1 MDQVDKAIDKT
12 RLNKGERTDGQT
24 QRKYEIIIIRGWSKL
39 ENQIDYEIVYIK
51 WKRVV
56 WWFCY
61 F

>member
-39 ENQIDYEIVYIK
+39 ENQIDYEILYIK
-51 WKRVV
+51 WKRVM
-56 WWFCY
+56 W
-61 F
+61 